1 MAQVLKTYK
10 DIQDAVMEALGVQ
23 ASDTRALNKIKR
35 LINMV
40 YLDEV
45 VPLKRWRWLEKSTTV
60 VHEAYYAT
68 GTVSVTHDST
78 TVTLSVAPNAT
89 VGSFKGYKFSVN
101 GSQEVYTVASHTAES
116 TTVTLSGAY
125 IGTTASAKS
134 FKLWRDRVDL
144 PVDAKETVEVTHAKH
159 TVPVKPRGWQEFT
172 KLVTANPLAEGYPSS
187 YSTRDF
193 YDPTPLTG
201 ETEADRYRQMQVYPA
216 ITLNPVTLNI
226 DYVVEPTG
234 LAADTDE
241 PVLPIG
247 DRIVLY
253 YGALSHAWGIIA
265 RDIESQQIAQGQY
278 QAKLAR
284 MAGEIEDG
292 FDQPT
297 VGARSGYLS
306 AFRNRALSRRKAG
319 YGMLG
324 GESSY
329 RDPTYAKDIIIEGA
343 NLTANVT
350 AEDGVLVDGVD
361 ISVLGASVDGFI
373 SGETV
378 TITDNTANFIAK
390 TWAVA
395 DVDVVHLNYSLK
407 RGTNYEAGQLKIVTN
422 GTQVAISDGAIAA
435 LNDAGITFDADING
449 SNLRLLATSTSTGL
463 DCSMTFSTVTWKMA

>member
-23 ASDTRALNKIKR
+23 SSDTTAKNKIKR

-60 VHEAYYAT
+60 VHEGYYAT

-78 TVTLSVAPNAT
+78 TITLDTAPAAS

-101 GSQEVYTVASHTAES
+101 GSQEVYTVDSHTAES
-116 TTVTLSGAY
+116 TTLTLSGAY
-125 IGTTASAKS
+125 IGTTATEKNY
-134 FKLWRDRVDL
+134 KLWRDRVDL
-144 PVDAKETVEVTHAKH
+144 PIDAKETVEVTHAKH

-172 KLVTANPLAEGYPSS
+172 KIVTANPLAEGYPAS

-193 YDPTPLTG
+193 YDPTPSTG
-201 ETEADRYRQMQVYPA
+201 ETESDRYRQMQVYPA

-226 DYVVEPTG
+226 DYVVEPTE
-234 LAADTDE
+234 LDADTDE
-241 PVLPIG
+241 PVMPIG

-253 YGALSHAWGIIA
+253 YGTLSHAWGIIA
-265 RDIESQQIAQGQY
+265 RDIESQQLAQGQY
-278 QAKLAR
+278 NAKLAR

-292 FDQPT
+292 FDKPKL
-297 VGARSGYLS
+297 GARSGYLS
-306 AFRNRALSRRKAG
+306 AFRGKSLSRRNLG
-319 YGMLG
+319 QYTLG

-329 RDPTYAKDIIIEGA
+329 RDPTYAKDITLEGG
-343 NLTANVT
+343 NITANFTVDDDIT
-350 AEDGVLVDGVD
+350 IDGVD
-361 ISVLGASVDGFI
+361 ISALSESVDGLI
-373 SGETV
+373 TGTTV
-378 TITDNTANFIAK
+378 TIPDNTTDFVVN

-395 DVDVVHLNYSLK
+395 DADVVHIDYSLK

-422 GTQVAISDGAIAA
+422 GTSVAIADGAIAA

-449 SNLRLLATSTSTGL
+449 SNLRLLATSTSTGN
-463 DCSMTFSTVTWKMA
+463 DCSMTFTDNTWKMA